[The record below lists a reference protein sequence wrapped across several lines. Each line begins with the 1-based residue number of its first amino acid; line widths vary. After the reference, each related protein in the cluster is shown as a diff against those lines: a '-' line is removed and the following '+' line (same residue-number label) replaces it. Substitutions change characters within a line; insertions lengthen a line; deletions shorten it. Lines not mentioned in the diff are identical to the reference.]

1 MPVIS
6 VADTKFTDVASPG
19 RTTIGSCRFFSKVK
33 SRSIPPLIPLLIPIV
48 RLSSSTGMEKLFAGD
63 GEVKVEGDVID
74 LETRLS
80 VIQALIPLGLEA
92 VADLLQQEVEQ
103 LAGVR
108 YARKGSEQAHRRW
121 GSQKGSVYLMDQKL
135 PLDVPRVRDVEA
147 DAEVSLAAY
156 RALQTPKKTDEGL
169 LLRVL
174 KGISCRNYKACAESV
189 PEAFGISA
197 SSVSR
202 RFIKATAKKLKQF
215 QERPLDDYGFVT
227 LFIDGKSF
235 ADEEIV
241 IAPGVTMDG
250 QKIPLG
256 FVESAT
262 ENERICRQLI
272 QDLIRRG
279 LCYDQGLLV
288 VLDGSKGLRSAV
300 TKALKGYVRVHRCQ
314 WHKREN
320 VVSYLPERERPRVR
334 RKLQK
339 AYDCD
344 TYEEAKAALESLK
357 PELKLMNQSAV
368 TSLEEGLEETLTLHR
383 LGMLPFLK
391 RSFRTTNC
399 IEALNSR
406 TGELTRKVRRWNN
419 SPQRHRCR

>member
-1 MPVIS
+1 MI
-6 VADTKFTDVASPG
+6 
-19 RTTIGSCRFFSKVK
+19 
-33 SRSIPPLIPLLIPIV
+33 
-48 RLSSSTGMEKLFAGD
+48 
-63 GEVKVEGDVID
+63 
-74 LETRLS
+74 
-80 VIQALIPLGLEA
+80 AL
-92 VADLLQQEVEQ
+92 
-103 LAGVR
+103 
-108 YARKGSEQAHRRW
+108 
-121 GSQKGSVYLMDQKL
+121 
-135 PLDVPRVRDVEA
+135 
-147 DAEVSLAAY
+147 
-156 RALQTPKKTDEGL
+156 
-169 LLRVL
+169 
-174 KGISCRNYKACAESV
+174 
-189 PEAFGISA
+189 
-197 SSVSR
+197 
-202 RFIKATAKKLKQF
+202 
-215 QERPLDDYGFVT
+215 
-227 LFIDGKSF
+227 
-235 ADEEIV
+235 
-241 IAPGVTMDG
+241 GVTMDG

-300 TKALKGYVRVHRCQ
+300 IKALKGYVRVHRCQ

-320 VVSYLPERERPRVR
+320 VVSYLPKAERPRIR

-399 IEALNSR
+399 IEALNSA
-406 TGELTRKVRRWNN
+406 
-419 SPQRHRCR
+419 

>member
-1 MPVIS
+1 
-6 VADTKFTDVASPG
+6 
-19 RTTIGSCRFFSKVK
+19 
-33 SRSIPPLIPLLIPIV
+33 
-48 RLSSSTGMEKLFAGD
+48 MEKLFAGD
-63 GEVKVEGDVID
+63 GEVKVESGVMD

-92 VADLLQQEVEQ
+92 VADVLQQEVEQ

-108 YARKGSEQAHRRW
+108 YTHKGSEQSARRW

-135 PLDVPRVRDVEA
+135 PIDVPRVRDVEA
-147 DAEVSLAAY
+147 GMEVPLAAY
-156 RALQTPKKTDEGL
+156 RALQKPRGMDERL
-169 LLRVL
+169 FLKVL
-174 KGISCRNYKACAESV
+174 KGISCRNYRACAESV

-202 RFIKATAKKLKQF
+202 RFIKATARKLKQF
-215 QERPLDDYGFVT
+215 QERPLDDYDFVA

-241 IAPGVTMDG
+241 IALGVTMDG

-256 FVESAT
+256 FVETAT

-272 QDLIRRG
+272 QDLISRG
-279 LCYDQGLLV
+279 LRYDQGLLV

-320 VVSYLPERERPRVR
+320 VVSYLPERERPRIR

-368 TSLEEGLEETLTLHR
+368 SSLEEGLEETLTLHR

-399 IEALNSR
+399 IEALNSM
-406 TGELTRKVRRWNN
+406 TGDLTRKVKRWNN
-419 SPQRHRCR
+419 FPQRHRWVAAALLDIEPRLQRVSGHKHLPLLRQALKNDLNLHNDQDAQQRA

>member
-1 MPVIS
+1 M
-6 VADTKFTDVASPG
+6 
-19 RTTIGSCRFFSKVK
+19 
-33 SRSIPPLIPLLIPIV
+33 
-48 RLSSSTGMEKLFAGD
+48 
-63 GEVKVEGDVID
+63 
-74 LETRLS
+74 
-80 VIQALIPLGLEA
+80 
-92 VADLLQQEVEQ
+92 
-103 LAGVR
+103 
-108 YARKGSEQAHRRW
+108 
-121 GSQKGSVYLMDQKL
+121 YLMDQKL

-272 QDLIRRG
+272 QDLIWRG
-279 LCYDQGLLV
+279 LCYDQAFSLCSTAQRGSAV
-288 VLDGSKGLRSAV
+288 PSPKPSKGMCAFIAASGTSARMSSAISRRGNVRESDGSSRKPMTATPTR
-300 TKALKGYVRVHRCQ
+300 RQ
-314 WHKREN
+314 
-320 VVSYLPERERPRVR
+320 RPH
-334 RKLQK
+334 
-339 AYDCD
+339 
-344 TYEEAKAALESLK
+344 S
-357 PELKLMNQSAV
+357 N
-368 TSLEEGLEETLTLHR
+368 H
-383 LGMLPFLK
+383 
-391 RSFRTTNC
+391 
-399 IEALNSR
+399 LNP
-406 TGELTRKVRRWNN
+406 N
-419 SPQRHRCR
+419 